1 MSYLDIGIT
10 NGSTV
15 VVEIRSDVRFI
26 LAYKNRMGKA
36 QKHLVLIMTWKQ
48 VIGFLFF
55 FYFVVLKRLMI
66 VYNEEGIQKCLSLY
80 KNQYM
85 EDDDNASLLN
95 FLQKSIPLSMV
106 YFIYG

>member
-1 MSYLDIGIT
+1 M
-10 NGSTV
+10 
-15 VVEIRSDVRFI
+15 
-26 LAYKNRMGKA
+26 
-36 QKHLVLIMTWKQ
+36 
-48 VIGFLFF
+48 
-55 FYFVVLKRLMI
+55 LKRLMI